1 MLVRVVSLAVV
12 ASATF
17 DTNFAS
23 SIVKKRLEYELGR
36 ALEMSNT
43 IARATFSGST
53 LINASGGHVV
63 DPERMRAHMWP
74 LFYTANARTTT
85 NPLTYVR
92 ARESCAARESGFAR
106 ESHARESRTPAR
118 ELCVRALLTSLR
130 AARALS
136 RARAARARAGVRG
149 LRGRFVRALSL
160 QVRHV
165 RCLPAPGVA
174 ETS

>member
-74 LFYTANARTTT
+74 LFYTANMRTTT

-92 ARESCAARESGFAR
+92 ARESCAARESGFAHSRASRMRARVVRPR
-106 ESHARESRTPAR
+106 ES
-118 ELCVRALLTSLR
+118 C
-130 AARALS
+130 ARAHFSPLYARVHS
-136 RARAARARAGVRG
+136 RARARRRARAARAQVFAGFEDG
-149 LRGRFVRALSL
+149 S
-160 QVRHV
+160 
-165 RCLPAPGVA
+165 
-174 ETS
+174 